1 MLLQQD
7 RESWTND
14 FGSGGA
20 GGEER
25 CRFRSNGENRDC
37 GGMGKT
43 ADQRGSASIV
53 QLSAQLTCAS
63 SGKSSFPPT
72 RYSYKFFIFV
82 LCREHLSPLQLLD
95 KILDIKSSK
104 SFL

>member
-14 FGSGGA
+14 FGSGAA

-43 ADQRGSASIV
+43 ADHRGSASPV
-53 QLSAQLTCAS
+53 KFLAQLTSPS
-63 SGKSSFPPT
+63 SAKYRG
-72 RYSYKFFIFV
+72 FV
-82 LCREHLSPLQLLD
+82 
-95 KILDIKSSK
+95 
-104 SFL
+104 